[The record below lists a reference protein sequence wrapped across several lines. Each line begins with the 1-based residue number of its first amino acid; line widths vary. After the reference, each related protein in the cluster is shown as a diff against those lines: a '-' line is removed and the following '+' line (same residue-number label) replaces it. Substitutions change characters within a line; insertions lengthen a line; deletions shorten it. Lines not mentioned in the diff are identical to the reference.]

1 VVRVRMIKSLQVTF
15 YISTNVQFTCSKMTR
30 YIQFIILYVN
40 HINIVSFD
48 FFCSIVCIKRE
59 VVLEADQQIV
69 SQIQLV
75 DFNEGYPYENLHSFV
90 SGAMATY
97 FKSYIK

>member
-1 VVRVRMIKSLQVTF
+1 
-15 YISTNVQFTCSKMTR
+15 MTR

-48 FFCSIVCIKRE
+48 FFCSIVCIKRG

-75 DFNEGYPYENLHSFV
+75 DFN
-90 SGAMATY
+90 
-97 FKSYIK
+97 

>member
-1 VVRVRMIKSLQVTF
+1 MS
-15 YISTNVQFTCSKMTR
+15 
-30 YIQFIILYVN
+30 
-40 HINIVSFD
+40 
-48 FFCSIVCIKRE
+48 SIGCIKRGA
-59 VVLEADQQIV
+59 VLEADQQIV

-75 DFNEGYPYENLHSFV
+75 DFNEGYPYKNLHSFV

>member
-1 VVRVRMIKSLQVTF
+1 
-15 YISTNVQFTCSKMTR
+15 MT
-30 YIQFIILYVN
+30 
-40 HINIVSFD
+40 
-48 FFCSIVCIKRE
+48 SIVCIKRG